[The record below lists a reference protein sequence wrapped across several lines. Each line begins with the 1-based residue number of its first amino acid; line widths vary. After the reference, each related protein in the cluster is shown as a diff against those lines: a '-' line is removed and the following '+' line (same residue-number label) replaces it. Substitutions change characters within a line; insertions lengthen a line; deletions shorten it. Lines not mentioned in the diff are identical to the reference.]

1 MERIKGPLTGITVID
16 FTRVLAGPYCTMML
30 ADMGARVIKIERP
43 ETGDDSRQIGPFIK
57 GTSAYFSSIN
67 REKESIALDL
77 RDDDDR
83 RILDGLLAQADVLT
97 ESFRPGT
104 MTKLG
109 LGYDDLKEK
118 HPKLIYASTSGFG
131 HTGPYSARP
140 AYDMVVQGMG
150 GIMSVTGHPDSP
162 PTRVGSSIGDIV
174 AGLFTA
180 VGINAALFR
189 RTITGEGERIDI
201 AMLDC
206 QLAILENAVAR
217 YVATGDIPGPIGARH
232 PSIAPFEAYEVS
244 DGHIIVAAGNDT
256 LFGQL
261 ADVIGNSALK
271 EDERFLTNPLRV
283 ENVDALKTEIER
295 QLMADTMADWLALF
309 ETEGIPSGPINNVQ
323 QVMSDPQIAARNMVV
338 TAVDPV
344 AGEMKMAGNPIK
356 LSHQDDPSVRRR
368 APHLD
373 EHRQALLQEFDL
385 A

>member
-1 MERIKGPLTGITVID
+1 MDTIKGPLSGITVVD

-43 ETGDDSRQIGPFIK
+43 EIGDDSRQIGPFIN

-77 RDDDDR
+77 KNEDDR
-83 RILDGLLAQADVLT
+83 RILDRLLEEADVLT

-104 MTKLG
+104 MDRLG

-118 HPKLIYASTSGFG
+118 YPRLIYASTSGFG
-131 HTGPYSARP
+131 HSGPYSRRP

-150 GIMSVTGHPDSP
+150 GIMSVTGHPGNP

-180 VGINAALFR
+180 IGVNAALYQ
-189 RTITGEGERIDI
+189 RTITGKGERIDI

-217 YVATGDIPGPIGARH
+217 YVATGDVPGPIGARH

-244 DGHIIVAAGNDT
+244 DGHIIVAAGNDV
-256 LFGQL
+256 LFGHF
-261 ADVIGNSALK
+261 ADAIGMPGLQN
-271 EDERFLTNPLRV
+271 DVRFRTNPLRV
-283 ENVDALKTEIER
+283 ENVAALKDEIE
-295 QLMADTMADWLALF
+295 QALMQQTMDHWLTLF
-309 ETEGIPSGPINNVQ
+309 QDKGIPSGPINNVE
-323 QVMSDPQIAARNMVV
+323 QVMNDPQILARNMVV
-338 TAVDPV
+338 TSEDPV
-344 AGEMKMAGNPIK
+344 AGEFKMAGNPIK
-356 LSHQDDPSVRRR
+356 LSAQADPAVRRR

-373 EHRQALLQEFDL
+373 EHRKALLEEFDL
-385 A
+385 V